1 MVLLYCIME
10 YTLTSTLSLFPPQPE
25 VETVT
30 YVTSGCEGEVTVV
43 EEAEG
48 QVMAVMMM
56 MMMIMM
62 MMMMMIVRMLIMM
75 MMMMDKCQPHL
86 RDTGSSCRRQ

>member
-1 MVLLYCIME
+1 M
-10 YTLTSTLSLFPPQPE
+10 
-25 VETVT
+25 T

-48 QVMAVMMM
+48 QVMVVM

-62 MMMMMIVRMLIMM
+62 MMMMMMML
-75 MMMMDKCQPHL
+75 QW
-86 RDTGSSCRRQ
+86 TGQVVITAGEEAMQGWSLQLVFSAPLDYLGGVVISNTHHH

>member
-1 MVLLYCIME
+1 M
-10 YTLTSTLSLFPPQPE
+10 
-25 VETVT
+25 T

-56 MMMIMM
+56 MMRMM
-62 MMMMMIVRMLIMM
+62 MMMMKMM
-75 MMMMDKCQPHL
+75 MMMMLQW
-86 RDTGSSCRRQ
+86 TGQVVITAGEEAMQGWSLQLVFSAPLDYLGGVVISNTRHH

>member
-1 MVLLYCIME
+1 M
-10 YTLTSTLSLFPPQPE
+10 
-25 VETVT
+25 T

-48 QVMAVMMM
+48 QVMVV

-62 MMMMMIVRMLIMM
+62 MMMMMMINRM
-75 MMMMDKCQPHL
+75 
-86 RDTGSSCRRQ
+86 